1 MFIYLLPRC
10 LSVIGGEKI
19 TCAIRL
25 EAAAMMRS
33 FIQKVS
39 ISTFLHYDQVYEHI
53 LVCVEIELLI
63 ESIEQIKR
71 GIKFYISLIYLQI
84 LHFYVVYETH

>member
-39 ISTFLHYDQVYEHI
+39 ISTFFALRSSVRTQFGV
-53 LVCVEIELLI
+53 
-63 ESIEQIKR
+63 R
-71 GIKFYISLIYLQI
+71 GNRIAY
-84 LHFYVVYETH
+84 

>member
-25 EAAAMMRS
+25 EAVMMRS

-39 ISTFLHYDQVYEHI
+39 ISTFFALRSSVQTHFGV
-53 LVCVEIELLI
+53 
-63 ESIEQIKR
+63 R
-71 GIKFYISLIYLQI
+71 GNRIAY
-84 LHFYVVYETH
+84 

>member
-25 EAAAMMRS
+25 EAVMMRS

-39 ISTFLHYDQVYEHI
+39 ISTFLHYVQVYEHI

-84 LHFYVVYETH
+84 LQFYVVYETH